1 MSTVDAKI
9 WIPAKWD
16 EKEKKWVPVPELARQ
31 IIPTIDDKRIEK
43 WVDEYTVELAVQEV
57 RLLARVPIFVGRERT
72 ILPPVKKLEP
82 TTLLEAVLEVDGR
95 EICRFYISEK
105 MLNNAIEEAR
115 SDLMLKDYEY
125 LTNMLKT
132 IVIEAT
138 LVVTGL
144 LVDITIYPKDLEKL
158 RDEGRIE
165 CERVG
170 SMPSR
175 AIYLTGNRTRGWFLI
190 PGWCY
195 QLVCEWVRIPN
206 DMIVKD
212 VKLRS
217 SYRRP
222 GWDGHPSNIEPGFE
236 GHIIYTIHAP
246 ETAPPLVIEEGA
258 RAITMRLYKLE
269 KPAGGYKG
277 QFQGV

>member
-1 MSTVDAKI
+1 MGRIYKV
-9 WIPAKWD
+9 
-16 EKEKKWVPVPELARQ
+16 EGLWVPDSLEEARQ
-31 IIPTIDDKRIEK
+31 IIPTIDEARLKK
-43 WVDEYTVELAVQEV
+43 WQNELTVELAVQEV
-57 RLLARVPIFVGRERT
+57 RILARVPAFIGRERT
-72 ILPPVKKLEP
+72 ILPPAKKLEP
-82 TTLLEAVLEVDGR
+82 TTLLETVLEVDSR

-125 LTNMLKT
+125 LTNMLET
-132 IVIEAT
+132 IVKEAT
-138 LVVTGL
+138 FVVTGL

-158 RDEGRIE
+158 RDEGRIVR
-165 CERVG
+165 ERVG

-175 AIYLTGNRTRGWFLI
+175 VIYLTGNRTRGWFLE
-190 PGWCY
+190 PGYVY
-195 QLVCEWVRIPN
+195 QLVCEWAKVPN

-246 ETAPPLVIEEGA
+246 KTAPPLVIEEGA

-277 QFQGV
+277 QFQGI